1 MNCKGYLEINF
12 ASYLVIDNT
21 MNFKNTPL
29 KDIPLAIAVN
39 TENLHAFIKE
49 EEYTPVDPIPVP
61 NPCYPSDPTKDIL
74 VDTVTLNELRVSGLI
89 NYIVGADILETSSNV
104 VVNLPATKLE
114 YSTVSGDAIALDEV
128 LLFLENPNV
137 PVPQLLVTVTDLKV
151 TDQGGNIE
159 EDHWFE
165 IRGTFRIDAVI

>member
-12 ASYLVIDNT
+12 ASYLVINNT
-21 MNFKNTPL
+21 MNFKNTAL
-29 KDIPLAIAVN
+29 KDIPLSIAVN

-49 EEYTPVDPIPVP
+49 EEYIPTDPIPVP
-61 NPCYPSDPTKDIL
+61 NPCYPTDPAKDIL

-89 NYIVGADILETSSNV
+89 SYVVGADLLETTSNV
-104 VVNLPATKLE
+104 EFDSPITKLE
-114 YSTVSGDAIALDEV
+114 YDTVYGDAVVIEDV
-128 LLFLENPNV
+128 LLFLESPDV

-151 TDQGGNIE
+151 TDQGGNID

-165 IRGTFRIDAVI
+165 IRGTFRIDPVI

>member
-1 MNCKGYLEINF
+1 MNCKGYVEINF
-12 ASYLVIDNT
+12 ASYLVINDT
-21 MNFKNTPL
+21 MNFKNTLL
-29 KDIPLAIAVN
+29 KDIPLSIAVN

-49 EEYTPVDPIPVP
+49 EEYTPIDPIPVP

-89 NYIVGADILETSSNV
+89 SYIVGADLLETSANV
-104 VVNLPATKLE
+104 VINSPATKLE
-114 YSTVSGDAIALDEV
+114 YDTVGGHAVVPDEV
-128 LLFLENPNV
+128 LLFLDNPNV
-137 PVPQLLVTVTDLKV
+137 PLPQLLVTVADLKV

-165 IRGTFRIDAVI
+165 IRGTFRIDPVI

>member
-1 MNCKGYLEINF
+1 MNCKGYVEINF
-12 ASYLVIDNT
+12 ASYLVINDT

-29 KDIPLAIAVN
+29 KDIPLSIAVN

-49 EEYTPVDPIPVP
+49 EEYTPIDPIPVP
-61 NPCYPSDPTKDIL
+61 NPCYPTDPTKDIL

-89 NYIVGADILETSSNV
+89 SYVVGADLLETSTNV
-104 VVNLPATKLE
+104 VINSPATKLE
-114 YSTVSGDAIALDEV
+114 YATVSGDAVVIEDV
-128 LLFLENPNV
+128 LLFLESPDV
-137 PVPQLLVTVTDLKV
+137 VVPQLLVTVTDLKV

-165 IRGTFRIDAVI
+165 IRGTFKIDPVI

>member
-29 KDIPLAIAVN
+29 KDIPLSIAVN
-39 TENLHAFIKE
+39 TENLHAFTKE

-61 NPCYPSDPTKDIL
+61 NPCFPTDPTKDIL
-74 VDTVTLNELRVSGLI
+74 VDTVTLNELRVSGLMS
-89 NYIVGADILETSSNV
+89 YIVGADLLETSTNV
-104 VVNLPATKLE
+104 VFNAPATKLE
-114 YSTVSGDAIALDEV
+114 YATVGGDAVVLDEI
-128 LLFLENPNV
+128 LLFLESSNV

-165 IRGTFRIDAVI
+165 IRGNFRIDAVI